1 MFESIFAFLKA
12 LGAFLTSVGINPVHL
27 FAGLAGAFVRAVI
40 QGKKLTW
47 ELVSS
52 VVVGGL
58 CATYLTPVVVLY
70 VGLAATPGL
79 AFGIGLIGMS
89 LAEGVV
95 KLAQKW
101 AANPKLPKDT
111 TPKDLLGLI
120 EDDEKPNS
128 QA

>member
-1 MFESIFAFLKA
+1 MIESLIAFFKA
-12 LGAFLTSVGINPVHL
+12 LAAFLTSIGINPAHL

-47 ELVSS
+47 SLVST
-52 VVVGGL
+52 VIVGAL

-70 VGLAATPGL
+70 LGIAATNGL

-95 KLAQKW
+95 KLGHKW
-101 AANPKLPKDT
+101 AANPKLPKEAST
-111 TPKDLLGLI
+111 TNLI
-120 EDDEKPNS
+120 ELLNRGEEQSKE
-128 QA
+128 

>member
-1 MFESIFAFLKA
+1 MIESIIAFFKA
-12 LGAFLTSVGINPVHL
+12 LGALLTSIGINPAHL
-27 FAGLAGAFVRAVI
+27 FAGVAGAFVRAVI

-47 ELVSS
+47 ELVSF
-52 VVVGGL
+52 VLVGAL
-58 CATYLTPVVVLY
+58 CATYLTPVVVAYL
-70 VGLAATPGL
+70 GIAATNGL

-89 LAEGVV
+89 LAEGAV

-120 EDDEKPNS
+120 KIEEKPRE
-128 QA
+128 